1 MVRIDQDT
9 ETDIQVPYISRSVE
23 IHVSIVVSGFEFLL
37 KTKRYENHKTVIIVV
52 SGYINLDWM

>member
-37 KTKRYENHKTVIIVV
+37 ITKKVRKP
-52 SGYINLDWM
+52 